1 MAKQF
6 SVFNS
11 AKGGVEN
18 KAFPPRPWSQQ
29 VEDASKLEIRDKVT
43 KVTKDVNIE
52 EIVHHET
59 PFAAAIEGLF
69 TNNCCLIICDSRF
82 QLFVDNFQLRLKT
95 KSVP

>member
-43 KVTKDVNIE
+43 KVNKDINIE

-69 TNNCCLIICDSRF
+69 INNCCLIISVSGF
-82 QLFVDNFQLRLKT
+82 QLFVFHFQLRLKI